1 MLSQNWSRAGAIF
14 AIVIIALPS
23 PLLANVA
30 GSNSVAIQKGPLAQ
44 VKDPNNIFELLR
56 VCRLI
61 PTLPICKNIP
71 KPIPFP
77 EV

>member
-1 MLSQNWSRAGAIF
+1 MLSQNWSRACAVF
-14 AIVIIALPS
+14 AVAIIAVPS

-30 GSNSVAIQKGPLAQ
+30 RSNSVAIQKGPLAQ
-44 VKDPNNIFELLR
+44 IKDPNDIFQILR